1 MKLYQFKQNDV
12 VNQLRVVNPPCSFF
26 VNDRTVYYNG
36 ASNSTASIGST
47 INSVPSG
54 FISLYEMNVDRAS
67 DNLIYPQIVKGS
79 SLDYFKTVSTASF
92 WETDWGDTFNG
103 SYPLS
108 ASITRNFYT
117 DTGLGTRRE
126 IVSLK
131 NTLNRYKIYSNHF
144 AYSSS
149 LRDFDT
155 QAITLID
162 VPSIFFGSGIKA
174 STLNLDFYVT
184 GTLTGRLEANAKGE
198 LVQTLPQD
206 VNSGSVAGVVIK
218 EMGAILLTGSWDV
231 TDDNIDDYSQ
241 DGGEEEFKWYYY
253 AAGIQGNDTYTT
265 SLPSSSFHLH
275 FESTSEVNTKLMFC
289 TAPRGELNQSENPTF
304 YTKDSFSSI
313 EFTGSAGSFIEPVR
327 IIKNIA
333 SASYQDPTAPFEKT
347 TYISK
352 IGLYDEDKNL
362 VAIASLARPVKKTEP
377 RDITFKLKLDI

>member
-12 VNQLRVVNPPCSFF
+12 VNQLRVVNPSCSFF

-36 ASNSTASIGST
+36 ASNSTAEIGST
-47 INSVPSG
+47 VNSVPSG
-54 FISLYEMNVDRAS
+54 FTSLYEMNVDRAS
-67 DNLIYPQIVKGS
+67 DNLIYPFVVKGS
-79 SLDYFKTVSTASF
+79 SLDSMSTVSEASF
-92 WETDWGDTFNG
+92 NAFSYGDTITG

-117 DTGLGTRRE
+117 DSTRRQ
-126 IVSLK
+126 IAALK

-149 LRDFDT
+149 LGDKST
-155 QAITLID
+155 QDIALVD

-184 GTLTGRLEANAKGE
+184 GTLTGRLKANAKGE

-206 VNSGSVAGVVIK
+206 ANSGSVAGVVIK
-218 EMGAILLTGSWDV
+218 EMGAILLTGSWNV
-231 TDDNIDDYSQ
+231 TTDNIDNYDQ
-241 DGGEEEFKWYYY
+241 AGGTEDPFQWYYY
-253 AAGIQGNDTYTT
+253 AAGIQGNIDYSANT
-265 SLPSSSFHLH
+265 LPSSSFHLH

-289 TAPRGELNQSENPTF
+289 TAPRGELNQSQNPTF
-304 YTKDSFSSI
+304 YTKDSFKDSPFSQ
-313 EFTGSAGSFIEPVR
+313 TSFKETAR

-352 IGLYDEDKNL
+352 IGIYDEDKNL
-362 VAIASLARPVKKTEP
+362 VAIASLARPVKKTES

>member
-1 MKLYQFKQNDV
+1 MKFYQFKQNDV
-12 VNQLRVVNPPCSFF
+12 VDQLRVVNPSCSFF

-36 ASNSTASIGST
+36 ASDSSASIGST
-47 INSVPSG
+47 INGVPSG
-54 FISLYEMNVDRAS
+54 FVSLYEMNVDRA
-67 DNLIYPQIVKGS
+67 DGNLIYPFVVKGS
-79 SLDYFKTVSTASF
+79 SLNNMSTVSEASF
-92 WETDWGDTFNG
+92 NAFSYGDVISG

-117 DTGLGTRRE
+117 GSTRRE
-126 IVSLK
+126 IVALK
-131 NTLNRYKIYSNHF
+131 NTLNRRRLYSNHF

-149 LRDFDT
+149 LGDKDT
-155 QAITLID
+155 QDIALID
-162 VPSIFFGSGIKA
+162 VPSIFFGSGMKA
-174 STLNLDFYVT
+174 DTLKLDFYVT

-198 LVQTLPQD
+198 LVQTLPID
-206 VNSGSVAGVVIK
+206 TNTGSVAGVVLRD
-218 EMGAILLTGSWDV
+218 MGAILITGSWDV
-231 TDDNIDDYSQ
+231 TTSAIEDYDQNAGDDK
-241 DGGEEEFKWYYY
+241 FKWYYY
-253 AAGIQGNDTYTT
+253 LAGIQGNIEY
-265 SLPSSSFHLH
+265 SANALPSSSFHLH

-304 YTKDSFSSI
+304 YTKDSFKPVEYSTKA
-313 EFTGSAGSFIEPVR
+313 FKEPVR

-362 VAIASLARPVKKTEP
+362 IAIASLARPVKKTES

>member
-1 MKLYQFKQNDV
+1 MKFYQFKQNDV
-12 VNQLRVVNPPCSFF
+12 VNQLRVVNPSCSFF
-26 VNDRTVYYNG
+26 INDRTVYYNG
-36 ASNSTASIGST
+36 ESNSSASLGTA

-54 FISLYEMNVDRAS
+54 FVSLYEMNVDRKN
-67 DNLIYPQIVKGS
+67 DNLIYPFSVKDS
-79 SLDYFKTVSTASF
+79 SLSGMSTVSDTSF
-92 WETDWGDTFNG
+92 NTFSYGDVVSG

-117 DTGLGTRRE
+117 GSTRRE

-131 NTLNRYKIYSNHF
+131 NTLNRRRLYSNHF

-149 LRDFDT
+149 LGDKST
-155 QAITLID
+155 QDIALID
-162 VPSIFFGSGIKA
+162 VPSIFFGSGMKA
-174 STLNLDFYVT
+174 DTLKLDFYVT

-198 LVQTLPQD
+198 LVQTLPID
-206 VNSGSVAGVVIK
+206 TNTGSVAGVVLRD
-218 EMGAILLTGSWDV
+218 MGAILLTGSWDV
-231 TDDNIDDYSQ
+231 TTDNIDNYDQS
-241 DGGEEEFKWYYY
+241 GGTEEPFKWYYY
-253 AAGIQGNDTYTT
+253 TAGIQGNITYSTA
-265 SLPSSSFHLH
+265 LPSSSFHLH

-304 YTKDSFSSI
+304 YTKDSHKPI
-313 EFTGSAGSFIEPVR
+313 QFTGSISSFKEPAR

-333 SASYQDPTAPFEKT
+333 SASYQDPTVPFEKT

-362 VAIASLARPVKKTEP
+362 IAIASLARPVKKTES

>member
-1 MKLYQFKQNDV
+1 MKFYQFKQNDV
-12 VNQLRVVNPPCSFF
+12 VDQLRVVNPSCSFF
-26 VNDRTVYYNG
+26 INDRTVYYNG
-36 ASNSTASIGST
+36 ESNSSASLGTT

-54 FISLYEMNVDRAS
+54 FVSLYEMNVDRA
-67 DNLIYPQIVKGS
+67 DNNLIYPVITKGG
-79 SLDYFKTVSTASF
+79 SLDSFKTISTASF
-92 WETDWGDTFNG
+92 WVNNYG
-103 SYPLS
+103 SELSGTYPLS

-117 DTGLGTRRE
+117 GVTRRE

-131 NTLNRYKIYSNHF
+131 NTLNRRRLYSNHF

-149 LRDFDT
+149 LGDKST
-155 QAITLID
+155 QDIALID
-162 VPSIFFGSGIKA
+162 VPSIFFGSGMKA
-174 STLNLDFYVT
+174 DTLKLDFYVT

-198 LVQTLPQD
+198 LVQTLPID
-206 VNSGSVAGVVIK
+206 TNTGSVAGVVLRD
-218 EMGAILLTGSWDV
+218 MGAILLTGSWNV
-231 TDDNIDDYSQ
+231 TTDNIDNYDQS
-241 DGGEEEFKWYYY
+241 GGTEEPFKWYYY
-253 AAGIQGNDTYTT
+253 TAGIQGNIAYTT
-265 SLPSSSFHLH
+265 ALPSSSFHLH

-304 YTKDSFSSI
+304 YTKDSHKPI
-313 EFTGSAGSFIEPVR
+313 EYNGSTESFKEPIR

-362 VAIASLARPVKKTEP
+362 IAIASLARPVKKTES

>member
-1 MKLYQFKQNDV
+1 MKFYQFKQNDV
-12 VNQLRVVNPPCSFF
+12 VDQLRVVNPSCSFF

-36 ASNSTASIGST
+36 ASDSSASLGST
-47 INSVPSG
+47 INGVPSG

-67 DNLIYPQIVKGS
+67 DNLIYPFVIKGS
-79 SLDYFKTVSTASF
+79 SLNNMSTVSDASYNAF
-92 WETDWGDTFNG
+92 SYGDVISG

-117 DTGLGTRRE
+117 GSTRRE

-131 NTLNRYKIYSNHF
+131 NTLNRRRLYSNHF

-149 LRDFDT
+149 LGDKDT
-155 QAITLID
+155 QDIALID
-162 VPSIFFGSGIKA
+162 VPSIFFGSGMKT
-174 STLNLDFYVT
+174 STLKLDFYVT

-206 VNSGSVAGVVIK
+206 ANSGSVAGVVMK
-218 EMGAILLTGSWDV
+218 DMGAILITGSWDV
-231 TDDNIDDYSQ
+231 TTSAIEDYDQNAGDDK
-241 DGGEEEFKWYYY
+241 FKWYYY
-253 AAGIQGNDTYTT
+253 LAGIQGNIEYSANT
-265 SLPSSSFHLH
+265 LPSSSFHLH

-304 YTKDSFSSI
+304 YTKDSHKPI
-313 EFTGSAGSFIEPVR
+313 EFTGSVGSFREPVR
-327 IIKNIA
+327 IIKNIT

-362 VAIASLARPVKKTEP
+362 IAIASLARPVKKTES

>member
-1 MKLYQFKQNDV
+1 MVD
-12 VNQLRVVNPPCSFF
+12 QLRVVNPSCSFF

-36 ASNSTASIGST
+36 VSNSSASLGST
-47 INSVPSG
+47 INGVPSG

-67 DNLIYPQIVKGS
+67 GNLIYPFVIKGS
-79 SLDYFKTVSTASF
+79 SLNNMSTVSEASYNAF
-92 WETDWGDTFNG
+92 SYGDVISG

-117 DTGLGTRRE
+117 GSTRRE

-131 NTLNRYKIYSNHF
+131 NTLNRRRLYSNHF
-144 AYSSS
+144 VYSSS
-149 LRDFDT
+149 LGDKDT
-155 QAITLID
+155 QDIALID
-162 VPSIFFGSGIKA
+162 VPSIFFGSGMKT
-174 STLNLDFYVT
+174 STLKLDFYVT

-206 VNSGSVAGVVIK
+206 ANSGSVAGVVIK

-231 TDDNIDDYSQ
+231 TTDNIDNYDQS
-241 DGGEEEFKWYYY
+241 GGTEEPFKWYYY
-253 AAGIQGNDTYTT
+253 TAGIQGNIEYTT
-265 SLPSSSFHLH
+265 ALPSSSFHLH

-304 YTKDSFSSI
+304 YTKDSHKPI
-313 EFTGSAGSFIEPVR
+313 EFTGSVGSFREPVR
-327 IIKNIA
+327 IIKNIT

-362 VAIASLARPVKKTEP
+362 IAIASLARPVKKTES

>member
-1 MKLYQFKQNDV
+1 MVD
-12 VNQLRVVNPPCSFF
+12 QLRVVNPSCSFF

-36 ASNSTASIGST
+36 ASNSSASLGST
-47 INSVPSG
+47 INGVPSG

-67 DNLIYPQIVKGS
+67 GNLIYPFVVKGS
-79 SLDYFKTVSTASF
+79 SLNNMSTVSEASYNAF
-92 WETDWGDTFNG
+92 SYGDVISG

-117 DTGLGTRRE
+117 GSTRRE

-131 NTLNRYKIYSNHF
+131 NTLNRRRLYSNHF
-144 AYSSS
+144 VYSSS
-149 LRDFDT
+149 LGDKDT
-155 QAITLID
+155 QDIALID

-174 STLNLDFYVT
+174 NTLKLDFYVT

-206 VNSGSVAGVVIK
+206 ANSGSVAGVVIK
-218 EMGAILLTGSWDV
+218 DMGAILLTGSWDV
-231 TDDNIDDYSQ
+231 TTDNIDNYDQS
-241 DGGEEEFKWYYY
+241 GGTEEPFKWYYY
-253 AAGIQGNDTYTT
+253 TAGIQGNIEYTT
-265 SLPSSSFHLH
+265 ALPSSSFHLH

-304 YTKDSFSSI
+304 YTKDSHKPI
-313 EFTGSAGSFIEPVR
+313 EFTGSVGSFREPVR
-327 IIKNIA
+327 IIKNIT

-362 VAIASLARPVKKTEP
+362 IAIASLARPVKKTES